1 MFLTE
6 AEILDTPLS
15 LNYTCQYFEKNKK
28 NLEQFFQENQ
38 QKKFTILGCGSSYM
52 LAKST
57 ASLFASLPGTSA
69 NAIAAGDYIVDP
81 LFWYETVKGSIVLLL
96 SRSGKTSEMVWA
108 LKHIK
113 EAHGCPAVSIT
124 TEDGNDLMPLCDLN
138 LTLDWCHD
146 DSVCQT
152 RTVTNL
158 YASTLLLAAEYARDD
173 RLRESVLAAM
183 RESSSFQLKYRPVLA
198 EIANLD
204 WDNVV
209 VLADGLAYGKHTIR
223 IVCVSPVVDF
233 DYFSYVGE

>member
-138 LTLDWCHD
+138 LTLNWCHD

-173 RLRESVLAAM
+173 RLRECPGSHAGEHLV
-183 RESSSFQLKYRPVLA
+183 SA
-198 EIANLD
+198 EVPAGAGRD
-204 WDNVV
+204 R
-209 VLADGLAYGKHTIR
+209 K
-223 IVCVSPVVDF
+223 P
-233 DYFSYVGE
+233 

>member
-69 NAIAAGDYIVDP
+69 NAIAAGDYIVAP

-113 EAHGCPAVSIT
+113 EAHG
-124 TEDGNDLMPLCDLN
+124 
-138 LTLDWCHD
+138 
-146 DSVCQT
+146 
-152 RTVTNL
+152 
-158 YASTLLLAAEYARDD
+158 
-173 RLRESVLAAM
+173 
-183 RESSSFQLKYRPVLA
+183 
-198 EIANLD
+198 
-204 WDNVV
+204 
-209 VLADGLAYGKHTIR
+209 
-223 IVCVSPVVDF
+223 
-233 DYFSYVGE
+233 

>member
-138 LTLDWCHD
+138 LTLNWCHD
-146 DSVCQT
+146 EVPDQSGYLQPGRPGLLSGSAVAPYKRFRRSCQ
-152 RTVTNL
+152 
-158 YASTLLLAAEYARDD
+158 
-173 RLRESVLAAM
+173 
-183 RESSSFQLKYRPVLA
+183 
-198 EIANLD
+198 
-204 WDNVV
+204 
-209 VLADGLAYGKHTIR
+209 
-223 IVCVSPVVDF
+223 DF
-233 DYFSYVGE
+233 FAL

>member
-81 LFWYETVKGSIVLLL
+81 LFWYEGEGMQRKKWLYVVL
-96 SRSGKTSEMVWA
+96 GEMV
-108 LKHIK
+108 
-113 EAHGCPAVSIT
+113 
-124 TEDGNDLMPLCDLN
+124 
-138 LTLDWCHD
+138 
-146 DSVCQT
+146 
-152 RTVTNL
+152 
-158 YASTLLLAAEYARDD
+158 
-173 RLRESVLAAM
+173 
-183 RESSSFQLKYRPVLA
+183 
-198 EIANLD
+198 
-204 WDNVV
+204 
-209 VLADGLAYGKHTIR
+209 TIWKK
-223 IVCVSPVVDF
+223 
-233 DYFSYVGE
+233 

>member
-138 LTLDWCHD
+138 LTLNWCHD
-146 DSVCQT
+146 DSCL
-152 RTVTNL
+152 L
-158 YASTLLLAAEYARDD
+158 YTSDAADE
-173 RLRESVLAAM
+173 L
-183 RESSSFQLKYRPVLA
+183 
-198 EIANLD
+198 
-204 WDNVV
+204 
-209 VLADGLAYGKHTIR
+209 
-223 IVCVSPVVDF
+223 
-233 DYFSYVGE
+233 

>member
-96 SRSGKTSEMVWA
+96 SGPERP
-108 LKHIK
+108 LKWYGP
-113 EAHGCPAVSIT
+113 EAHQRGSR
-124 TEDGNDLMPLCDLN
+124 M
-138 LTLDWCHD
+138 
-146 DSVCQT
+146 
-152 RTVTNL
+152 
-158 YASTLLLAAEYARDD
+158 
-173 RLRESVLAAM
+173 
-183 RESSSFQLKYRPVLA
+183 SSGVHHNGGW
-198 EIANLD
+198 E
-204 WDNVV
+204 
-209 VLADGLAYGKHTIR
+209 
-223 IVCVSPVVDF
+223 
-233 DYFSYVGE
+233 